1 MSFDPAPKVKGRL
14 AETEATILRLL
25 KAEGPSAIYRTSVS
39 IDAVI
44 ALAAVRAANK
54 ERRDSLSNLFA
65 AALAEYT
72 EDEAAA
78 VIASEEAALLLQAK
92 RLGVDVSAV
101 LRTAV
106 LSISPA
112 TAQAGR
118 PVPGGEH
125 AASGDPAEILR
136 TALSEAQQEAATSTP
151 A

>member
-1 MSFDPAPKVKGRL
+1 MSDKNPVPNDKALTAGVYFNPGSVL
-14 AETEATILRLL
+14 ARAR
-25 KAEGPSAIYRTSVS
+25 AYG
-39 IDAVI
+39 
-44 ALAAVRAANK
+44 AAQSPV
-54 ERRDSLSNLFA
+54 LGYSNVVC
-65 AALAEYT
+65 AALEEYLT
-72 EDEAAA
+72 ARGWGPQGAA

-92 RLGVDVSAV
+92 RLGVDIGAV

-106 LSISPA
+106 LSVSPA

-136 TALSEAQQEAATSTP
+136 PALSEAQQPAEPTP